1 MANEQARHLRRNL
14 TEAERKLW
22 IYLREKKAD
31 GFHFRRQCPIGP
43 YIADFLCYAAKLII
57 EVDGGQHGMEDG
69 FERDRRRTAWL
80 ETNGYRV
87 IRFWNNDV
95 LGNIEGV
102 VEVIE
107 MALAKESLS

>member
-1 MANEQARHLRRNL
+1 MANEQARHLRLNL

-22 IYLREKKAD
+22 SYLREKAD
-31 GFHFRRQCPIGP
+31 GFHFRKQCPIGP
-43 YIADFLCYAAKLII
+43 YIADFLCYAVKLVI

-69 FERDRRRTAWL
+69 LERDRQRTAWL
-80 ETNGYRV
+80 EANGYRV

-102 VEVIE
+102 AEMIE
-107 MALAKESLS
+107 IALAKESLS